1 MEFPRS
7 DEAEPPQ
14 TPPSSER
21 HRSYSSDASTICGG
35 DLEKRDLESGTIK
48 PIDRSFSHYLGL
60 ASPIS
65 ANLEDIEED
74 LAESEDEEG
83 PHVNASDYQRK
94 EWMIRMQPRCDRH

>member
-14 TPPSSER
+14 TPPSS
-21 HRSYSSDASTICGG
+21 DASTICDG

-83 PHVNASDYQRK
+83 PHVNASDYQRS